1 MFWFIPTCWDLRK
14 TMEIIEDQLLSSS
27 SMRHTKKDGQFS
39 RRCRAFS
46 PKHLWIRDMVSHSVR
61 LSLICPQKRAL
72 LSQTSEMKWGFVALG
87 AAEGGQWPR
96 VKMGF
101 KTRN

>member
-1 MFWFIPTCWDLRK
+1 MRPT
-14 TMEIIEDQLLSSS
+14 IEKV
-27 SMRHTKKDGQFS
+27 KKDCQFP
-39 RRCRAFS
+39 RRCRVYS

-61 LSLICPQKRAL
+61 SDSICPQKRAL
-72 LSQTSEMKWGFVALG
+72 NVQNEKGLCR
-87 AAEGGQWPR
+87 AAEGRNEERQWPR